1 MKYNTLIARGDCG
14 NGNSGCFPK
23 EKSPGGGQ
31 SVRRPRI
38 PPMIAD
44 IVLTALSAC
53 DGVVFEERGACP
65 VCGGAISGYDTKKKQ
80 FAVLADGEG
89 RRPIHVFVRRFL
101 CKDCK
106 KVCFADEPFYPG
118 TRVGSPVVDLCVTL
132 SMTMPFTQTAVYLEE
147 VGIYIDRMSVRNFVR
162 RTLPPIATADVF
174 GIRLPMSV
182 VALSSLAT
190 SVSEGG
196 RIKGAE
202 ALAACGFPSAD
213 RAPLRPGLPLE
224 EGNER
229 DKEHGKEEGQVRQ
242 PQDRG
247 ERE

>member
-1 MKYNTLIARGDCG
+1 M
-14 NGNSGCFPK
+14 
-23 EKSPGGGQ
+23 
-31 SVRRPRI
+31 V
-38 PPMIAD
+38 AD

-53 DGVVFEERGACP
+53 DGMSFEERGACP
-65 VCGGAISGYDTKKKQ
+65 ACGGAIYGYDTKKKQ
-80 FAVLADGEG
+80 FVVLADGEG
-89 RRPIHVFVRRFL
+89 RRAVYVFVKRFV

-132 SMTMPFTQTAVYLEE
+132 SGTMPFTRTATYLEE
-147 VGIYIDRMSVRNFVR
+147 VGVCIDRMSVRNFVR
-162 RTLPPIATADVF
+162 RPLPPIVTADVF

-202 ALAACGFPSAD
+202 ALAACGFPSAY
-213 RAPLRPGLPLE
+213 RAPLHPSLTPEQGDERDK
-224 EGNER
+224 R
-229 DKEHGKEEGQVRQ
+229 DKEHGKEERQVRQ
-242 PQDRG
+242 PHESG
-247 ERE
+247 ERK